1 MTDNPAYE
9 KVREAVASVDF
20 CWNTCG
26 DRVPSCK
33 SIETCP
39 AYLTRHDKLNLAK
52 ADHTLSINDGE
63 LAIGVYRVNGEVPIF
78 KPVLSA
84 AKEQNDMVQ
93 LGYNCNRGDMLK
105 AGYRQLV
112 KKEGE

>member
-39 AYLTRHDKLNLAK
+39 AYLARHDKLNLAK

-63 LAIGVYRVNGEVPIF
+63 LAIGVYRVNGELPALPPHCGWISNAL
-78 KPVLSA
+78 LSTTQ
-84 AKEQNDMVQ
+84 K
-93 LGYNCNRGDMLK
+93 DMLK

-112 KKEGE
+112 KEE